1 MSWITVKS
9 HLESSS
15 SCLTIIISDG
25 SLVWIRHLSITLR
38 NNSAKDAGAAACW
51 ENEIVL
57 IFSYIYMNDNE
68 AGARLAERLEK
79 SSLIKS
85 DRTSRQHVPNKRADI
100 RSIAFIK
107 DLGDSLFKTSCSIWI
122 HNDEWQTYLSREEEP
137 RLWSFC
143 ISLLQEEKTFNT
155 TLWDSLSFLYFMI
168 INVWRNVSHFKREL
182 YCKNPVNWL
191 VVSYAKQCHTVV

>member
-1 MSWITVKS
+1 MSWITVRS
-9 HLESSS
+9 HPESSS

-25 SLVWIRHLSITLR
+25 ALVWNMHLSIILR

-57 IFSYIYMNDNE
+57 TCSYIYMNENE
-68 AGARLAERLEK
+68 AGARLAERLKK

-100 RSIAFIK
+100 RRIAFIK
-107 DLGDSLFKTSCSIWI
+107 KSCRIWI
-122 HNDEWQTYLSREEEP
+122 FPRVHNEEWQTYLSREEEP

-155 TLWDSLSFLYFMI
+155 TEWDSLSFLYFMI
-168 INVWRNVSHFKREL
+168 INVWRNVSHFKRM
-182 YCKNPVNWL
+182 
-191 VVSYAKQCHTVV
+191 